1 MEQTT
6 KQNLS
11 SNDAT
16 NNAAEE
22 LTLEL
27 LALRHDALARY
38 VGVPC
43 YVDPDVVTNNPAI
56 IDEQGI
62 MCDGYAGY
70 EVALPPFVGDFNEVV
85 FSAASNGDNVVC
97 GYIVDK
103 DGKVEAV
110 VKCNATDGAMV
121 KLPLTSNSCKLYATM
136 PNKDGKPASENII
149 IKFYADGLHTDYQRM
164 FTEILSRVIKLEKE
178 FKMYKQIS
186 GTDSNIPEE

>member
-6 KQNLS
+6 KNNTSL
-11 SNDAT
+11 NDA
-16 NNAAEE
+16 NNNVAGEI
-22 LTLEL
+22 TLEL
-27 LALRHDALARY
+27 LAQRHDALARY
-38 VGVPC
+38 LGVPC
-43 YVDPDVVTNNPAI
+43 YVEPDATTNNPAI
-56 IDEQGI
+56 IDEQGT

-70 EVALPPFVGDFNEVV
+70 EVALTPFVEDFNEVV

-110 VKCNATDGAMV
+110 AKFNATDGKMV

-136 PNKDGKPASENII
+136 PNEDGKPAFENII
-149 IKFYADGLHTDYQRM
+149 IKFYADGLHTDYQRA
-164 FTEILSRVIKLEKE
+164 FTEILSRVMKLEKE

-186 GTDSNIPEE
+186 GIDFNIPEE